1 VIQFRALLTDIQAQP
16 RKYLKISVF

>member
-1 VIQFRALLTDIQAQP
+1 VIQFRALLTDIQANP